1 MDIRKSKVEKNCKW
15 SANTQ
20 KVLASFLGVS
30 AVSMLAAC
38 VPSDVVVGAD
48 AGMIPPT
55 SSDGSYIPSGD
66 VVDLDET
73 GQSSSSPSPE
83 SSSSSES
90 RPQSSS
96 SSINVPPL
104 TAGIVAPESSISN
117 EVSSSSRHVDISYPM
132 SSGGVMYYTT
142 SSSSV
147 RSSSSSPLP
156 VTSGVPMSYQPVSSS
171 SSYKIDSLQ
180 TTAGEVYV
188 EPESSSSSES
198 EPLAGIP
205 ELSSSS
211 SEPEPLPGDPIE
223 LPEPLSGD
231 VAEPEPMSGGAFGPQ
246 QFSGDATESED

>member
-1 MDIRKSKVEKNCKW
+1 MDIRKSKVEKNREW

-38 VPSDVVVGAD
+38 DLLTTSGDVTVPD
-48 AGMIPPT
+48 
-55 SSDGSYIPSGD
+55 SSDSTYIPSGD
-66 VVDLDET
+66 VADPDEIRL
-73 GQSSSSPSPE
+73 SSSSPSPE
-83 SSSSSES
+83 SSSSSPS
-90 RPQSSS
+90 SVSSSQPRSSS
-96 SSINVPPL
+96 SSFYYPPL
-104 TAGIVAPESSISN
+104 AGVIDN
-117 EVSSSSRHVDISYPM
+117 TYPM
-132 SSGGVMYYTT
+132 SSGMPMNYL
-142 SSSSV
+142 SSSSFT
-147 RSSSSSPLP
+147 RSSSSSLMPP
-156 VTSGVPMSYQPVSSS
+156 TSGVSMSYEPVSSS

-188 EPESSSSSES
+188 EPESSSSGEP

-231 VAEPEPMSGGAFGPQ
+231 VPP
-246 QFSGDATESED
+246 GDVIYIDDPKD

>member
-1 MDIRKSKVEKNCKW
+1 MDIRKGKVEKNRVW

-30 AVSMLAAC
+30 AISMLAAC
-38 VPSDVVVGAD
+38 VPSDSVTGGEVD
-48 AGMIPPT
+48 ATLPSPDPFQVT
-55 SSDGSYIPSGD
+55 SSDVADSESSAS
-66 VVDLDET
+66 V
-73 GQSSSSPSPE
+73 SSSSVSQ
-83 SSSSSES
+83 
-90 RPQSSS
+90 PQSSS
-96 SSINVPPL
+96 SVESAGGTSSSSFYYPPL
-104 TAGIVAPESSISN
+104 AGVVAPETSVSRG
-117 EVSSSSRHVDISYPM
+117 VSSSSRHVDISYPM

-188 EPESSSSSES
+188 EPESSSSSEP

-205 ELSSSS
+205 ELSSS

-231 VAEPEPMSGGAFGPQ
+231 VPP
-246 QFSGDATESED
+246 GDVIYIDDPKD

>member
-1 MDIRKSKVEKNCKW
+1 MDIRKSKVEKNREW

-38 VPSDVVVGAD
+38 DLLTTSGDVTVPD
-48 AGMIPPT
+48 
-55 SSDGSYIPSGD
+55 SSDSTYIPSGD
-66 VVDLDET
+66 VAYPE
-73 GQSSSSPSPE
+73 SSSSI
-83 SSSSSES
+83 SSSSES

-104 TAGIVAPESSISN
+104 TAGIVAPESSISS

-132 SSGGVMYYTT
+132 SSGMPMNY
-142 SSSSV
+142 
-147 RSSSSSPLP
+147 SSSSSFTRMSSSSLMPP
-156 VTSGVPMSYQPVSSS
+156 TSGVSMPYEPVSSS

-188 EPESSSSSES
+188 EPESSSSGEP

-231 VAEPEPMSGGAFGPQ
+231 VAEPDPVIRIDDPK
-246 QFSGDATESED
+246 D

>member
-1 MDIRKSKVEKNCKW
+1 MDIRKSKVEKNREW

-30 AVSMLAAC
+30 AISMLAAC
-38 VPSDVVVGAD
+38 VPSDSVTGGDVETA
-48 AGMIPPT
+48 PPSSNSAHLT
-55 SSDGSYIPSGD
+55 SSDA
-66 VVDLDET
+66 VN
-73 GQSSSSPSPE
+73 PE
-83 SSSSSES
+83 SSAS
-90 RPQSSS
+90 
-96 SSINVPPL
+96 
-104 TAGIVAPESSISN
+104 
-117 EVSSSSRHVDISYPM
+117 VSSSSVPLSPLSSSSVPRPSFSSSSFYYPPLAGVIDNSYPM
-132 SSGGVMYYTT
+132 SSGMPMNY
-142 SSSSV
+142 
-147 RSSSSSPLP
+147 SSSSSFTRMSSSSLMPP
-156 VTSGVPMSYQPVSSS
+156 TSGVSMPYEPVSSS

-188 EPESSSSSES
+188 EPESSSSGEP

-246 QFSGDATESED
+246 QFSGDVTESED

>member
-1 MDIRKSKVEKNCKW
+1 MDIRKSKVEKNRKW

-38 VPSDVVVGAD
+38 VPSDSVTGGEVD
-48 AGMIPPT
+48 ATHPSPDPAQMM
-55 SSDGSYIPSGD
+55 SGD
-66 VVDLDET
+66 VAYPE
-73 GQSSSSPSPE
+73 SSSSI
-83 SSSSSES
+83 SSSSES

-132 SSGGVMYYTT
+132 SSGGVMYYT
-142 SSSSV
+142 SSSSSM

-180 TTAGEVYV
+180 TTAGEIVPPV
-188 EPESSSSSES
+188 ESSSSSINNE
-198 EPLAGIP
+198 EPPPLAGIP
-205 ELSSSS
+205 ELSSS

-246 QFSGDATESED
+246 QFSGDVTESED

>member
-1 MDIRKSKVEKNCKW
+1 MDIRKSKVEKNREW

-38 VPSDVVVGAD
+38 DLLTTSGDVTVPD
-48 AGMIPPT
+48 
-55 SSDGSYIPSGD
+55 SSDSTYIPSGD
-66 VVDLDET
+66 VADPDEIRL
-73 GQSSSSPSPE
+73 SSSSPSPE
-83 SSSSSES
+83 SSSSSPS
-90 RPQSSS
+90 SVSSSQPRSSS
-96 SSINVPPL
+96 SFGP
-104 TAGIVAPESSISN
+104 ISG
-117 EVSSSSRHVDISYPM
+117 VSSSSFYYPPLAGVIDNSYPM
-132 SSGGVMYYTT
+132 SSGMPMNY
-142 SSSSV
+142 
-147 RSSSSSPLP
+147 SSSSSFTRMSSSSLMPP
-156 VTSGVPMSYQPVSSS
+156 TSGVSMPYEPVSSS

-188 EPESSSSSES
+188 EPESSSSGEP

-231 VAEPEPMSGGAFGPQ
+231 VAEPDPVIRIDDPK
-246 QFSGDATESED
+246 D